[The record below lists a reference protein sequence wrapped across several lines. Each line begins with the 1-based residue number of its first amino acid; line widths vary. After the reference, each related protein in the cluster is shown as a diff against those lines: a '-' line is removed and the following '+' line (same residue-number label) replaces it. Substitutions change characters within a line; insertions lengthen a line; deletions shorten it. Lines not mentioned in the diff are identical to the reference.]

1 MTIQLEN
8 QEGIIEENTINNQ
21 KMNEVLVDLLN
32 SLKFSKDKIEIDDK
46 SINQT
51 LVFMDGEKTYKII
64 NGQYLMKDNQYYEI
78 QNLENLIQIQDMLQM
93 EEYDLNIYFLEV
105 EDNHYLEYLAYS
117 YYEKDWANTIRLKSL
132 PFKFQPIDKLREED
146 KNELLKEAG
155 VISSSL
161 TDGHLRFIEIQEIC
175 AKKNIIEQLNDEELV
190 VEYLLTDERKEWSNE
205 MMFTKKIPIK
215 GNLIVK

>member
-117 YYEKDWANTIRLKSL
+117 YYEKDWANTIRLESL
-132 PFKFQPIDKLREED
+132 PFKFQTIDKLREED